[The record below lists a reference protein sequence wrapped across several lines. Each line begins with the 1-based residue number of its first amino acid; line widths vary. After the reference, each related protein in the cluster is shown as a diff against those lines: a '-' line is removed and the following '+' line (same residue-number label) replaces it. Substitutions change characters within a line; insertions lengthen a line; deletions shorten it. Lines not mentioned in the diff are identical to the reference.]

1 MTFAP
6 MQFEV
11 SNRQI
16 IKIAAPIC
24 LALIIPQ
31 INHMTNTAFLGRLGE
46 FSLAANGIAGIYYL
60 VMYMVA
66 YGLNNGLQVLI
77 ARRAGQQNIAGI
89 GQLFS
94 NGIQLGLVSSFLVI
108 AGTLALAPWFF
119 SKSLHN
125 QQIYEAA
132 LSFIRIR
139 IWGLPFL
146 MMLSMANAFYIG
158 SGNSKVLAVTS
169 LFQEMVNIS
178 ADYTLIFGKFGMP
191 ALGLNGAAYA
201 SLIAEGIGMLSAYT
215 ILFGK
220 GFHKRFMLF
229 SFLKP
234 SWTVIRNILSI
245 SAPLVVQF
253 LFSIGS
259 WFIFF
264 IFIEH
269 LGERPLAISNMLRSI
284 FGFFGVFTW
293 ALAATCNTMVS
304 NVIGQGKSALVFTAI
319 RKIVTISILCAAIV
333 CAIVNLFP
341 QTILQIYTT
350 DMDLIRE
357 AIPSVRIVTLSTL
370 LMAISGVVLSAVTG
384 TGNTR
389 INLGIELAAVIG
401 YLIYCSI
408 VVERW
413 RSPLYIAWFAD
424 FFYWTII
431 FVLSVWY
438 LKSGRWKSKTI

>member
-1 MTFAP
+1 

-11 SNRQI
+11 TTRQI

-46 FSLAANGIAGIYYL
+46 FELAANGIAGIYYL

-77 ARRAGQQNIAGI
+77 ARRAGQLNTKGI

-94 NGIQLGLVSSFLVI
+94 NGLELGLCSSFFVI
-108 AGTLALAPWFF
+108 AITLFLAPWFF
-119 SKSLHN
+119 AHSLHN

-132 LSFIRIR
+132 VSFIRIR
-139 IWGLPFL
+139 IWGLSFL

-169 LFQEMVNIS
+169 LCQEMVNIGF
-178 ADYTLIFGKFGMP
+178 DYVLIFGKFGLP
-191 ALGLNGAAYA
+191 ALGLNGAAFA
-201 SLIAEGIGMLSAYT
+201 SVIAESTGMLVAYG

-220 GFHKRFMLF
+220 GFHKRFHLF
-229 SFLKP
+229 EYLKP
-234 SWTVIRNILSI
+234 SWQIFRSILSI
-245 SAPLVVQF
+245 SAPLIVQF

-259 WFIFF
+259 WFVFF

-293 ALAATCNTMVS
+293 ALSATCNTLVS
-304 NVIGQGKSALVFTAI
+304 NVIGQGKEDQVFSAI
-319 RKIVTISILCAAIV
+319 RKIATISLLCAFIV
-333 CAIVNLFP
+333 CILVNLFP
-341 QTILQIYTT
+341 STILQIYTT
-350 DMDLIRE
+350 DRELIRE
-357 AIPSVRIVTLSTL
+357 AIPSVRIITLSTL
-370 LMAISGVVLSAVTG
+370 LMAISGVSLSGVTG

-389 INLGIELAAVIG
+389 VNLGIEFAAVIG
-401 YLIYCSI
+401 YLLYCSI

-413 RSPLYIAWFAD
+413 RSPLHIAWLAD
-424 FFYWTII
+424 FIYWIII
-431 FVLSVWY
+431 FGLSAWY
-438 LKSGRWKSKTI
+438 LKSGKWKAKSI

>member
-1 MTFAP
+1 

-11 SNRQI
+11 TNRQI

-46 FSLAANGIAGIYYL
+46 FELAANGIAGMYYL

-77 ARRAGQQNIAGI
+77 ARRAGQLNIRGI
-89 GQLFS
+89 GQLFA
-94 NGIQLGLVSSFLVI
+94 NGLELGLFSSFLII
-108 AGTLALAPWFF
+108 AMTLFLAPWFF
-119 SKSLHN
+119 ASSLHN
-125 QQIYEAA
+125 EHIYGAA

-169 LFQEMVNIS
+169 LCQEMVNIFF
-178 ADYTLIFGKFGMP
+178 DYVLIFGKLGLP
-191 ALGLNGAAYA
+191 ALGLNGAAVA
-201 SLIAEGIGMLSAYT
+201 SVIAECTGLLVAYG
-215 ILFGK
+215 ILFGR
-220 GFHKRFMLF
+220 GFHKRFYLF
-229 SFLKP
+229 DYLKP
-234 SWTVIRNILSI
+234 SWQIFRSILSI
-245 SAPLVVQF
+245 SAPLIVQF

-293 ALAATCNTMVS
+293 ALSATCNTMVS
-304 NVIGQGKSALVFTAI
+304 NVIGQGKHDSVFSAIRRIATISLLCALV
-319 RKIVTISILCAAIV
+319 VCIL
-333 CAIVNLFP
+333 VNLFP
-341 QTILQIYTT
+341 ETILQIYTT
-350 DMDLIRE
+350 DKSLIIDS
-357 AIPSVRIVTLSTL
+357 IPSVRIITLSTL
-370 LMAISGVVLSAVTG
+370 LMAISGIVLSAVTG

-389 INLGIELAAVIG
+389 INLGIEMAAVIG

-413 RSPLYIAWFAD
+413 RSPLHIAWLAD
-424 FFYWTII
+424 FIYWTII
-431 FVLSVWY
+431 FTLSFFY
-438 LKSGRWKSKTI
+438 LKSGKWKAKSI

>member
-1 MTFAP
+1 

-11 SNRQI
+11 TTRQI

-31 INHMTNTAFLGRLGE
+31 INHITNTAFLGRLGE
-46 FSLAANGIAGIYYL
+46 FELAVNGIAGIYYL

-77 ARRAGQQNIAGI
+77 ARRAGQLNTRGI

-94 NGIQLGLVSSFLVI
+94 NGLELGLMASFLVI
-108 AGTLALAPWFF
+108 AATLFLAPWFF
-119 SKSLHN
+119 AHSLHN

-146 MMLSMANAFYIG
+146 MTLSMANAFYIG
-158 SGNSKVLAVTS
+158 SGNSRVLAATS
-169 LFQEMVNIS
+169 LCQELVNIFF
-178 ADYTLIFGKFGMP
+178 DYALIFGKFGLP
-191 ALGLNGAAYA
+191 ALGLNGAAFA
-201 SLIAEGIGMLSAYT
+201 SIIAEGTGMMVAYS

-220 GFHKRFMLF
+220 GFHKRFFLF
-229 SFLKP
+229 AYIKP
-234 SWTVIRNILSI
+234 SWQIFRSILSI
-245 SAPLVVQF
+245 SAPLIVQF

-284 FGFFGVFTW
+284 FGMFGVFTW
-293 ALAATCNTMVS
+293 ALGATCNTLVS
-304 NVIGQGKSALVFTAI
+304 NVIGQGKENFVFVAI
-319 RKIVTISILCAAIV
+319 RRIATISLLCAFIV
-333 CAIVNLFP
+333 CILVNLFP
-341 QTILQIYTT
+341 GTILQIYTT
-350 DMDLIRE
+350 DMALINE
-357 AIPSVRIVTLSTL
+357 AIPSVRIITLSTL
-370 LMAISGVVLSAVTG
+370 LMAISGVVLSGVTG

-389 INLGIELAAVIG
+389 INLGIEMAAVVG
-401 YLIYCSI
+401 YLLYCTI

-413 RSPLYIAWFAD
+413 RSPLHIAWLAD
-424 FFYWTII
+424 FIYWTII

-438 LKSGRWKSKTI
+438 LKTEKWKAKSI

>member
-1 MTFAP
+1 

-11 SNRQI
+11 STRQI

-46 FSLAANGIAGIYYL
+46 FELAANGIAGIYYL

-77 ARRAGQQNIAGI
+77 ARRAGQLNTTGI

-94 NGIQLGLVSSFLVI
+94 NGIQLGLASSFLVI
-108 AGTLALAPWFF
+108 ALTLFLAPWFF
-119 SKSLHN
+119 SQTLHN
-125 QQIYEAA
+125 QHIYEAA

-146 MMLSMANAFYIG
+146 MLLSMANAFYIG
-158 SGNSKVLAVTS
+158 SGHSKVLAVTS
-169 LFQEMVNIS
+169 LCQEMVNIFS
-178 ADYTLIFGKFGMP
+178 DYVLIFGKLGLP
-191 ALGLNGAAYA
+191 AMGLNGAAVA
-201 SLIAEGIGMLSAYT
+201 SVLAEGTGLFVAYA

-220 GFHKRFMLF
+220 SYHKKYLLF
-229 SFLKP
+229 TYLKP
-234 SWTVIRNILSI
+234 SWPIMRSILTI
-245 SAPLVVQF
+245 SAPLIVQF

-293 ALAATCNTMVS
+293 SLAATCNTMVS
-304 NVIGQGKSALVFTAI
+304 NVIGQGKSELVFKAI
-319 RKIVTISILCAAIV
+319 RKIVVISLI
-333 CAIVNLFP
+333 CAITVCILVNLFP
-341 QTILQIYTT
+341 HTILQIYTT
-350 DMDLIRE
+350 DKPLIAE
-357 AIPSVRIVTLSTL
+357 AIPSVRIITLSTI
-370 LMAISGVVLSAVTG
+370 LMAVSGVVLSAVTG

-389 INLGIELAAVIG
+389 INLGIEFAAVIG
-401 YLIYCSI
+401 YLLYCSI
-408 VVERW
+408 VVEQW
-413 RSPLYIAWFAD
+413 RSPLYIAWLAD

-431 FVLSVWY
+431 FVLCFLY
-438 LKSGRWKSKTI
+438 LRSGRWKAKSI

>member
-1 MTFAP
+1 

-11 SNRQI
+11 TTRQI

-31 INHMTNTAFLGRLGE
+31 INHITNTAFLGRLGE
-46 FSLAANGIAGIYYL
+46 FELAVNGIAGIYYL

-66 YGLNNGLQVLI
+66 YGLNNGMQVLI
-77 ARRAGQQNIAGI
+77 ARRAGQLNTRGI

-94 NGIQLGLVSSFLVI
+94 NGLELGLIASFLVI
-108 AGTLALAPWFF
+108 AATLFLAPWFF
-119 SKSLHN
+119 AHSLHN
-125 QQIYEAA
+125 KQIYEAA

-146 MMLSMANAFYIG
+146 MTLSMANAFYIG

-169 LFQEMVNIS
+169 LCQEMVNIFS
-178 ADYTLIFGKFGMP
+178 DYALIFGKFGLP
-191 ALGLNGAAYA
+191 ALGLNGAAFA
-201 SLIAEGIGMLSAYT
+201 SLIAEGTGMMVTYS

-220 GFHKRFMLF
+220 GFHKRFFLF
-229 SFLKP
+229 DYIKP
-234 SWTVIRNILSI
+234 SWQIFRSILSI
-245 SAPLVVQF
+245 SAPLIVQF

-284 FGFFGVFTW
+284 FGIFGVFTW
-293 ALAATCNTMVS
+293 ALGATCNTLVS
-304 NVIGQGKSALVFTAI
+304 NVIGQGKQDFVFVAI
-319 RKIVTISILCAAIV
+319 RRIATISLLCAFIV
-333 CAIVNLFP
+333 CILVNLFP
-341 QTILQIYTT
+341 GTILQIYTT
-350 DMDLIRE
+350 DMALINE
-357 AIPSVRIVTLSTL
+357 AIPSVRIITLSTL
-370 LMAISGVVLSAVTG
+370 LMAISGVVLSGVTG

-389 INLGIELAAVIG
+389 INLGIEMAAVIG
-401 YLIYCSI
+401 YLLYCSI

-413 RSPLYIAWFAD
+413 RSPLHIAWLAD
-424 FFYWTII
+424 FIYWTII

-438 LKSGRWKSKTI
+438 LKSGKWKAKSI

>member
-1 MTFAP
+1 
-6 MQFEV
+6 
-11 SNRQI
+11 
-16 IKIAAPIC
+16 
-24 LALIIPQ
+24 
-31 INHMTNTAFLGRLGE
+31 MTNTAFLGRLGE
-46 FSLAANGIAGIYYL
+46 FQLAANGIAGIYYL

-77 ARRAGQQNIAGI
+77 ARRAGQLNTEGI
-89 GQLFS
+89 GRLFS
-94 NGIQLGLVSSFLVI
+94 NGLLLGLCSSFLVI
-108 AGTLALAPWFF
+108 AITLLLAPWFF

-169 LFQEMVNIS
+169 LCQEVINIFF
-178 ADYTLIFGKFGMP
+178 DYTLIFGKLGWP
-191 ALGLNGAAYA
+191 ALGLNGAAVA
-201 SLIAEGIGMLSAYT
+201 SVIAEGTGMTVAYT
-215 ILFGK
+215 ILFGM
-220 GFHKRFMLF
+220 GFHKRFLLF
-229 SFLKP
+229 KYLRP
-234 SWTVIRNILSI
+234 SWSIMRSILTI
-245 SAPLVVQF
+245 SAPLIVQF

-293 ALAATCNTMVS
+293 SLAATCNTMVS
-304 NVIGQGKSALVFTAI
+304 NIIGQGKTGQVFGVI
-319 RKIVTISILCAAIV
+319 RKIVTISLLCAVTV
-333 CAIVNLFP
+333 CILVNLFP
-341 QTILQIYTT
+341 YNILRIYTT
-350 DMDLIRE
+350 DMALIRE
-357 AIPSVRIVTLSTL
+357 AIPSVRIITLSTL

-384 TGNTR
+384 TGNTK
-389 INLGIELAAVIG
+389 INLGIEFAAVVG
-401 YLIYCSI
+401 YLLYCSI
-408 VVERW
+408 VVEQW
-413 RSPLYIAWFAD
+413 RSPLYVAWLAD

-431 FVLSVWY
+431 FVLCFFY
-438 LKSGRWKSKTI
+438 LRSGKWKAKSI

>member
-132 LSFIRIR
+132 LSFIRVR

-169 LFQEMVNIS
+169 LFQEMVNIGG
-178 ADYTLIFGKFGMP
+178 DYILIFGKLGLP
-191 ALGLNGAAYA
+191 SLGLNGAAYA
-201 SLIAEGIGMLSAYT
+201 SLIAEATGMVAAYT
-215 ILFGK
+215 ILFG
-220 GFHKRFMLF
+220 GGYHKRFMLF
-229 SFLKP
+229 NFMKP
-234 SWTVIRNILSI
+234 SLTVMRNILSI
-245 SAPLVVQF
+245 SAPLIVQF

-304 NVIGQGKSALVFTAI
+304 NVIGQGKSALVFKAI
-319 RKIVTISILCAAIV
+319 RKIVTISILCAAFV
-333 CAIVNLFP
+333 CAMVNLFP

-401 YLIYCSI
+401 YLLYCTI
-408 VVERW
+408 VVEHW
-413 RSPLYIAWFAD
+413 RSPLHVAWLAD